1 MARYYSNDWVK
12 VGFYWNPS
20 RWEIVTVPKGG
31 GLLPGGDEESYIRLP
46 LFLVM
51 LLGPLMGGLYVIF
64 LPFIGFV
71 MVFGFAGKKFFPV
84 VRRAVRRLMLKRVT
98 VPNEER

>member
-31 GLLPGGDEESYIRLP
+31 ELLPGRDGLIYFRFPVFCMTP
-46 LFLVM
+46 LG
-51 LLGPLMGGLYVIF
+51 LLLGGLYVIF
-64 LPFIGFV
+64 LPFKVYRQGRDSALE
-71 MVFGFAGKKFFPV
+71 AGD
-84 VRRAVRRLMLKRVT
+84 R
-98 VPNEER
+98 